1 MGGILDFFE
10 QGAER
15 LSKTNPLMANND
27 ADNIGFAESIESTD
41 SLNANFYGRFQF
53 PWAPSAFDAA
63 TDPEFETVM
72 LNQSLG
78 SWDHSLIPAEPK
90 IWVAGCGTNQAVFT
104 ALRFPNATILG
115 TDLSSTSLETS
126 TSTARQLGISN
137 VEFRRESINHVKY
150 ENDFDY
156 IICTGVIH
164 HNADPQAPLARL
176 SRALKPGGVMELMVY
191 NRYHRIETTAFQK
204 AVRIL
209 AGTTTEAN
217 FESELEVAQEIIGSF
232 NLPNRMVQFLESYK
246 DCPEAKL
253 ADSLLQP
260 VEYSFTMQSFESLI
274 RSCNLELL
282 APCINQFDVA
292 SRNYLWNVEFDDD
305 RLQTRYD
312 ALPDSERWTISNY
325 LMLERSPMLWF
336 YLQRTDA
343 NRRRK
348 SEKQLCEE
356 FLEQK
361 FRKSSTKKKVFIRS
375 DDGNY
380 VLSDRLRP
388 YPGLHMDNLCGKI
401 LASIDSQT
409 ATPLRDVLDQLGVE
423 ARFSLINKLRLLL
436 TTNAFPFLVSVF

>member
-1 MGGILDFFE
+1 
-10 QGAER
+10 
-15 LSKTNPLMANND
+15 MANND

-176 SRALKPGGVMELMVY
+176 SKALKPGGVLELMIY

-217 FESELEVAQEIIGSF
+217 FEDELQIAQEIIAGF
-232 NLPNRMVQFLESYK
+232 NMPNRMVQFLESYK
-246 DCPEAKL
+246 ECPESKL

-260 VEYSFTMQSFESLI
+260 IEYSYTFSSFESLVG
-274 RSCNLELL
+274 SCNLELL
-282 APCINQFDVA
+282 VPCINQFDIA
-292 SRNYLWNVEFDDD
+292 SRTYLWNLEFDDG
-305 RLQTRYD
+305 RLQTLYD
-312 ALPDSERWTISNY
+312 GLSDSDRWRVSNY

-336 YLQRTDA
+336 YLQRTDSA
-343 NRRRK
+343 RPRK

-361 FRKSSTKKKVFIRS
+361 FRKSNTKKQVYIRS
-375 DDGNY
+375 ADGDY
-380 VLSDRLRP
+380 ELSDRLRP
-388 YPGLHMDNLCGKI
+388 YPGLHMDNLCSKI
-401 LASIDSQT
+401 VAAIDKQPET
-409 ATPLRDVLDQLGVE
+409 RLRDILVELGVE
-423 ARFSLINKLRLLL
+423 TKFSLINKLRLLL
-436 TTNAFPFLVSVF
+436 TTNAFPFLVSVP